1 MWQFLTH
8 VRMLI
13 NQQFPPKP
21 TWGTKDIPDLTGKV
35 VLITGG
41 NTGIGKESVKVLLQR
56 NAKVYLAARNSIK
69 AREAIDQ
76 LKEETGK
83 EAIFLELDLASLE
96 KVRLAAEEFL
106 RYALLI

>member
-13 NQQFPPKP
+13 NQQFPPQP

-56 NAKVYLAARNSIK
+56 NAKVYLAARNRTK

-83 EAIFLELDLASLE
+83 EASFLELDLASLE
-96 KVRLAAEEFL
+96 KVRSAAEEFL

>member
-41 NTGIGKESVKVLLQR
+41 NTGIGKESVKVLLRR

-69 AREAIDQ
+69 AREAIDN
-76 LKEETGK
+76 
-83 EAIFLELDLASLE
+83 
-96 KVRLAAEEFL
+96 
-106 RYALLI
+106 